1 MMTNLFFLLILLFS
15 LFSLNTDRTGFNQKF
30 FGISLF
36 AFTFL
41 DLTGIVLIPRTVLDI
56 NIFLIHFFINT
67 FLLFLGLTAEEFAYF
82 NLISF
87 YLVFLDLYF
96 LLLLYYVSVL
106 PDHFSS
112 FF

>member
-1 MMTNLFFLLILLFS
+1 MVYVYFLLVLLLS

-30 FGISLF
+30 FGVAVS
-36 AFTFL
+36 AFTTL
-41 DLTGIVLIPRTVLDI
+41 DLTGIVTLHVTVLDV

-67 FLLFLGLTAEEFAYF
+67 IILFLGLTAEEFYYF

-87 YLVFLDLYF
+87 YLVFVDLYF
-96 LLLLYYVSVL
+96 LLLLYY
-106 PDHFSS
+106 FSEIPQQFPS